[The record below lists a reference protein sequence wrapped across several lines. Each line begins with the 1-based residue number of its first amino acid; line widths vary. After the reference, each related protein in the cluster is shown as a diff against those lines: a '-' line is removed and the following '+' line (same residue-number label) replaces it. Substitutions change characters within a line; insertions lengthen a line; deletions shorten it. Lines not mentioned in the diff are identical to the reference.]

1 MHLAY
6 GHELMKQTLPARDYA
21 ETSTPF
27 HGGNGNGENAVAGRL
42 SGIIALTLARF
53 DTWLKPLFSK
63 AERQNLSP
71 VQEYD
76 LYVKGLA
83 RYLQGRRTD

>member
-1 MHLAY
+1 MHLIY
-6 GHELMKQTLPARDYA
+6 GHELMKQTSLARDYA

-42 SGIIALTLARF
+42 CGILALTLACF
-53 DTWLKPLFSK
+53 DTWLKPLFSRV
-63 AERQNLSP
+63 ERQSLSP

-76 LYVKGLA
+76 PYVLGLA
-83 RYLQGRRTD
+83 RYLQSQRTD